1 MQSNL
6 IKAPLTEGDNNPSQ
20 ILAGAQSLAV
30 QVTHNAGADFV
41 INGYAIQY
49 NGNIEEV
56 KIRLYDA
63 QRNRD
68 VITPNTPIGT
78 VGNKRGVAP
87 IIPYN
92 KFESPIVLRSGMSV
106 QLFVNNTTAGT
117 IAAKDISLTL
127 IGYQVLTS

>member
-1 MQSNL
+1 MVRL
-6 IKAPLTEGDNNPSQ
+6 PLMEGDNNPSS
-20 ILAGAQSLAV
+20 ISSGSNTLAV
-30 QVTHNAGADFV
+30 QVTHNAGNDFC
-41 INGYAIQY
+41 IEGYQIQF

-68 VITPNTPIGT
+68 IVTPNTPIGT

-87 IIPYN
+87 IIPYQ
-92 KFESPIVLRSGMSV
+92 KLHDPIVIKTGQTI
-106 QLFVNNTTAGT
+106 QLYVNNTTGSS

-127 IGYQVLTS
+127 FGYQVF